1 MRVIHRQPV
10 RFTLTQSNSTQS
22 SFMSESRQNGTTL
35 LEMLI
40 AIVVFSLGLLGLLS
54 AATLSIRTNQDA
66 YITTQAVNVAQQ
78 LMGAMRE
85 NRTAVIAGN
94 YNGTHAV
101 IPIHTGAPNLARTCL
116 LATRCIPAT
125 QATDDLRQTRLMM
138 GQYLPGA
145 AQTVVTCT
153 PQAAFASVTSFRAIG
168 VRFPYTGVCTLAL
181 SWAQDRLGTLTTRTW
196 VFQP

>member
-1 MRVIHRQPV
+1 MRVAHQLPTRLMGERQ
-10 RFTLTQSNSTQS
+10 S
-22 SFMSESRQNGTTL
+22 GTTI
-35 LEMLI
+35 LEILI

-66 YITTQAVNVAQQ
+66 YTTTQAVNVAQH

-94 YNGTHAV
+94 YNGTHAT
-101 IPIHTGAPNLARTCL
+101 IPIHTGSPSLVRTCVL
-116 LATRCIPAT
+116 GTRCIPSA
-125 QATDDLRQTRLMM
+125 QATDDLRQARLMM

-145 AQTVVTCT
+145 ARAIVTCT
-153 PQAAFASVTSFRAIG
+153 PQAVFASVTSFKPIG
-168 VRFPYTGVCTLAL
+168 VRFPYTGRCTIAL
-181 SWAQDRLGTLTTRTW
+181 SWAEDRVGNMTTRTW